1 MAEINGGG
9 LSFTSTLDNIQLNK
23 AVEETL
29 RRLQGLSDGA
39 VAVGDSIDSSTAEVI
54 EQINI
59 QKKVIQDLETSYAD
73 LNNKINSVEPGTA
86 QDVLIQQANAVRS
99 ELEGERKGLTD
110 LTYQLSELQAAN
122 EGAANSFATIRE
134 TLGTV
139 GAACEENENTIAR
152 LAEEY
157 EKLKSELNDAA
168 MSGNDA
174 EYKEL
179 VKRAEAVKGEIHVRK
194 QLLTELREQ
203 SNALEES
210 AERIERE
217 RQAVEENANA
227 HVSLRQQIRA
237 LKEEMANAVAN
248 GIDEQSEAY
257 KRMVNELGRLKDIQ
271 SDIQSQGSVLA
282 NDENSFAGVLSGLN
296 GLVGGF
302 TAAQGAIALFAGE
315 NENLQ
320 KIMLKVQSLM
330 SITMGL
336 QQVSATLNKDSAFTL
351 VTLNSLKEWWN
362 KLTGQSVV
370 EETAETT
377 ATTANTAANTA
388 NAASQSARSA
398 AAAGSTVATGANTVA
413 TGANA
418 VAAGTGT
425 VANWSLAAS
434 FRAVA
439 SAIKSIPVFGWI
451 VAGISALVAAVTL
464 FTDSEDESTE
474 AIKKNKNAQKD
485 LQEEMSATERVH
497 AETIKQVAEERGK
510 VILLNDIL
518 HDNSVAIGDRRK
530 ALNELKRIIPSYNA
544 LLDAEGKL
552 TRDNTAAIDD
562 YINALDRQA
571 MAKAAQKELEA
582 LSTKEVQAKLK
593 QMKAQRTMDANEWG
607 NTHVDANDATN
618 KTSGNENIAVRD
630 ATSFRGEAY
639 QKSQVDASRARLAYS
654 EAKKDMEAAKKDAKK
669 VADDKRDIMSL
680 IKDEKLTTDVVAAA
694 SEGVKGGGG
703 KTTTPLKTDNVET
716 DLDKLEKLLAQA
728 KKGYEEYYKWCNSG
742 DKILQEAANDEFS
755 GLLSQ
760 GANYLEYLQNQRA
773 EIEKISV
780 SDRTKAQNDKLRK
793 LNDEIAEESKN
804 TVLQAFNKELSSQLS
819 NAQSIIDMLNIIEE
833 KRKELANDGTQ
844 LDNEKKS
851 VLDDAE
857 DDIVEKQKERT
868 SELLQEYASY
878 TDKRLQMEKQYV
890 NDMLLLQKKLDVA
903 TTPEEKKAI
912 SGAMENRRAK
922 YKQDSKSSGDEDY
935 DNMIAAFKSFEQKRI
950 QISDEYD
957 EKRRIAR
964 LHNNEEL
971 VKQLNIEEAKAQL
984 QNSFDE
990 LKASPEY
997 VSAFED
1003 LKNVSTETIQSL
1015 LKRFDEVK
1023 ESAAEN
1029 LQPEDLKTFTD
1040 TMMKMSDELN
1050 SRNPFEALKTGY
1062 EELKT
1067 ASNELKTAEKE
1078 LKQIRENGG
1087 AGTTAETA
1095 AIAKVNKAKDNYI
1108 KKNNKVRQSE
1118 KEVTSQVN
1126 KLCKELSDVGTTI
1139 GGEAGEIISL
1149 IGDIGSFVMT
1159 TIDSF
1164 KSVTTATANA
1174 MSTME
1179 KASVILSIVS
1189 AAYQLATKISNLFG
1203 DGGEAD
1209 YKRAEE
1215 VYKRYISVLDDVI
1228 NKQKELMASI
1238 SGENAKKSYKYALSL
1253 IKEQS
1258 DAARELGKQY
1268 LNAGAKKGVF
1278 GIGSKSSHG
1287 VDQRKNISGE
1297 GWNQLR
1303 SLYEQNII
1311 SINEYT
1317 AIANGRMTG
1326 LFDLASDQLEYL
1338 KEHAAVFWANLSEET
1353 QTYLQQIIDCQ
1364 EQTEDMADKLNE
1376 SLTGVSFTT
1385 LNDDFMDMLSDWD
1398 VSTKSV
1404 AQKMSEYMRKALI
1417 QEMFRAQ
1424 YKEQLQNWYK
1434 MWAKAL
1440 DPEGEGGSKITKTEQ
1455 DALDTLRN
1463 SIVEGAVNAANK
1475 INEQFENP
1483 NAESE
1488 NDTSL
1493 TGSIKGVSEETA
1505 SKVSGQMNA
1514 IRINQMEATEILR
1527 QHLVVLNTI
1536 AQNTSFNFHLAKLDR
1551 IVYLLEKS
1559 QESGSLRSQGLG

>member
-9 LSFTSTLDNIQLNK
+9 MSFTSTLDNSQLTK

-39 VAVGDSIDSSTAEVI
+39 VAVGDSIDSATAEVI

-59 QKKVIQDLETSYAD
+59 QKKVINDLETSYAD

-99 ELEGERKGLTD
+99 ELEGERRGLTD

-139 GAACEENENTIAR
+139 GAACEENENAIAR
-152 LAEEY
+152 LTEEY
-157 EKLKSELNDAA
+157 ERLKSELNDAA

-174 EYKEL
+174 EYKAL

-210 AERIERE
+210 AARIERE

-227 HVSLRQQIRA
+227 HVSLRQRIKQ
-237 LKEEMANAVAN
+237 LKAEMADYRMQF
-248 GIDEQSEAY
+248 GDQTEQY
-257 KRMVNELGRLKDIQ
+257 KKMAAELGNLQDIQ
-271 SDIQSQGSVLA
+271 GDINAQGSILS
-282 NDENSFAGVLSGLN
+282 NDENRFAGVLSGLN

-388 NAASQSARSA
+388 NAASQSAREA
-398 AAAGSTVATGANTVA
+398 AATGSTVATGANTIA

-439 SAIKSIPVFGWI
+439 SAIKSIPVFGWV
-451 VAGISALVAAVTL
+451 VAGISALVTAVTL
-464 FTDSEDESTE
+464 FTDSEDENTE
-474 AIKKNKNAQKD
+474 AIKKNKDAQKD

-571 MAKAAQKELEA
+571 MAKAAQKELEN
-582 LSTKEVQAKLK
+582 LSSKEVQAKLK

-607 NTHVDANDATN
+607 NSHVNANDATN
-618 KTSGNENIAVRD
+618 KTKGNENIAVRD

-639 QKSQVDASRARLAYS
+639 QKSQVEASKARLAYS

-669 VADDKRDIMSL
+669 VADDKRDIMAL
-680 IKDEKLTTDVVAAA
+680 IKEEKLTTDVVSAA
-694 SEGVKGGGG
+694 SENVKGGG
-703 KTTTPLKTDNVET
+703 KTTPLKTENVET

-760 GANYLEYLQNQRA
+760 GANYLEYLKNQRA

-780 SDRTKAQNDKLRK
+780 SDRTKEQNDKLRK

-890 NDMLLLQKKLDVA
+890 NDMLLLQKKLDKA
-903 TTPEEKKAI
+903 TTPEEKKTI

-1015 LKRFDEVK
+1015 LEHFDEVK

-1040 TMMKMSDELN
+1040 TMLKMSDELN
-1050 SRNPFEALKTGY
+1050 SRNPFAALITGY

-1067 ASNELKTAEKE
+1067 ASNELKAAEKE

-1118 KEVTSQVN
+1118 KKVTSQVN
-1126 KLCKELSDVGTTI
+1126 TLCKELSNVGTTI

-1164 KSVTTATANA
+1164 KSVTTATATA
-1174 MSTME
+1174 ISTIE
-1179 KASVILSIVS
+1179 KASVILTIIS
-1189 AAYQLATKISNLFG
+1189 AAFQLATKISNMLG

-1215 VYKRYISVLDDVI
+1215 VYKQYISVLDDVI
-1228 NKQKELMASI
+1228 DKQKELMASI

-1268 LNAGAKKGVF
+1268 LNTGAKKGVL

-1287 VDQRKNISGE
+1287 TDQRKNISAE
-1297 GWNQLR
+1297 GWNQLQ

-1317 AIANGRMTG
+1317 SIANGRMTG

-1404 AQKMSEYMRKALI
+1404 AQRMSEYMRKALI
-1417 QEMFRAQ
+1417 QEMFKAQ

-1434 MWAKAL
+1434 MWANAL

-1463 SIVEGAVNAANK
+1463 SVIEGAVNAANK

-1488 NDTSL
+1488 DDTSL

-1505 SKVSGQMNA
+1505 SKCSGQMNA

-1551 IVYLLEKS
+1551 IVSLLEKS

>member
-9 LSFTSTLDNIQLNK
+9 MSFTSTLDNSQLDK

-59 QKKVIQDLETSYAD
+59 QKKVINDLETSYAD

-139 GAACEENENTIAR
+139 GAACEENENAIAR
-152 LAEEY
+152 LTEEY
-157 EKLKSELNDAA
+157 ERLKSELNDAA

-174 EYKEL
+174 EYKAL

-227 HVSLRQQIRA
+227 HVSLRQRIKQ
-237 LKEEMANAVAN
+237 LKAEMADYRMQF
-248 GIDEQSEAY
+248 GDQTEQY
-257 KRMVNELGRLKDIQ
+257 KKMAAELGNLQDIQ
-271 SDIQSQGSVLA
+271 GDINAQGSILS
-282 NDENSFAGVLSGLN
+282 NDENRFAGVLSGLN

-302 TAAQGAIALFAGE
+302 TAAQGAVALFAGE

-336 QQVSATLNKDSAFTL
+336 QQVAQTLNKDSAFTL

-388 NAASQSARSA
+388 NAASQSAREA
-398 AAAGSTVATGANTVA
+398 AAAGSTVATGANTIA

-464 FTDSEDESTE
+464 FTDSEDENTE

-571 MAKAAQKELEA
+571 MAKAAQKELES

-607 NTHVDANDATN
+607 NTHVNANDATN
-618 KTSGNENIAVRD
+618 KTKGNENIAVRD

-639 QKSQVDASRARLAYS
+639 QKSQVDASKARLAYS

-669 VADDKRDIMSL
+669 VADDKRDIMAL
-680 IKDEKLTTDVVAAA
+680 IKDEKLTTDVVSAA
-694 SEGVKGGGG
+694 SENVKGGGG
-703 KTTTPLKTDNVET
+703 KTAPLKTENVET
-716 DLDKLEKLLAQA
+716 DLEKLEKLLAQA

-760 GANYLEYLQNQRA
+760 GANYLEYLKNQRA

-780 SDRTKAQNDKLRK
+780 SDRTKEQNDKLRK

-868 SELLQEYASY
+868 SELLQEFASY

-890 NDMLLLQKKLDVA
+890 NDMLLLQKKLDKA
-903 TTPEEKKAI
+903 TTPEEKKTI

-922 YKQDSKSSGDEDY
+922 YKQDSRSSGDEDY
-935 DNMIAAFKSFEQKRI
+935 DNMIATFKSFEQKRI

-997 VSAFED
+997 ISAFED

-1015 LKRFDEVK
+1015 LERFDEVK

-1040 TMMKMSDELN
+1040 TMTKMSDELN
-1050 SRNPFEALKTGY
+1050 SRNPFAALITGY

-1067 ASNELKTAEKE
+1067 ASNELKAAEKE

-1118 KEVTSQVN
+1118 KEVTSQVG
-1126 KLCKELSDVGTTI
+1126 KLCKELSNVGTTI

-1164 KSVTTATANA
+1164 KSVTTATATA
-1174 MSTME
+1174 MSTIE
-1179 KASVILSIVS
+1179 KASVILTIIS
-1189 AAYQLATKISNLFG
+1189 AAFQLATKISNMLG

-1215 VYKRYISVLDDVI
+1215 VYKQYISVLDDVI
-1228 NKQKELMASI
+1228 DKQKELMASI

-1268 LNAGAKKGVF
+1268 LNTGAKKGVL

-1287 VDQRKNISGE
+1287 TAQRKNISDE

-1303 SLYEQNII
+1303 RLYEQNII

-1317 AIANGRMTG
+1317 SIANGRMTG
-1326 LFDLASDQLEYL
+1326 LFDLASEQLEYL

-1404 AQKMSEYMRKALI
+1404 AQRMSEYMRKALI
-1417 QEMFRAQ
+1417 QEMFKAQ

-1434 MWAKAL
+1434 MWANAL

-1463 SIVEGAVNAANK
+1463 SIVDGAVNAANK

-1488 NDTSL
+1488 DDTSL

-1505 SKVSGQMNA
+1505 SKCAGQMNA

-1551 IVYLLEKS
+1551 IVSLLEKS